1 MLLIVF
7 VLIDGMFE
15 EGMFID
21 GMFFIGMFIDGMFE
35 EGMFIDGMF
44 MPIDIIMFAEGTQ
57 RSSSCSRVGRQRGD
71 EAGVRRRKF
80 DARPQIQ

>member
-15 EGMFID
+15 D
-21 GMFFIGMFIDGMFE
+21 GMFIDGMFE
-35 EGMFIDGMF
+35 DGMFIDGMF

-80 DARPQIQ
+80 DARLRIQ